1 MGVGSTGATRGHGTM
16 ATLDLLLLIPAL
28 TLALL
33 GCLYLAAAILLT
45 GRRARRQP
53 PPPSVFPPVTV
64 VKPLHGAEPGLFENL
79 ASFCAQDYPG
89 PVQILLG
96 VADPR
101 DPAVAVVEQVRRAFP
116 KASLELVADP
126 RRHGSNRKVSNLIN
140 MAGRIRHDV
149 IVFSDSDVRVPADHL
164 RRMVTELQAPGVGC
178 VTCLYHAVP
187 TGGPWSRLIALG
199 MDTHFTPSVIVGL
212 GLRLARPC
220 IGTTIVL
227 GRDMLA
233 EIGGLETFADLL
245 AEDHAIGAA
254 VWAAGRKVTVSTQ
267 LIGHLC
273 SEPSAA
279 AMWAHELR
287 WARTIKSIDAPGY
300 AGSVVT
306 HPFPLAL
313 IAWALGGGLPA
324 LGVAGL
330 ALALRIALCNRFER
344 AYHLPPHPYWMIPA
358 RDLLSF
364 AVFVVSY
371 LGHGVNWRGHLYQL
385 VPDGTLVTDRRP
397 PSP

>member
-1 MGVGSTGATRGHGTM
+1 MTTFEF
-16 ATLDLLLLIPAL
+16 LLLSLALIL
-28 TLALL
+28 SLL
-33 GCLYLAAAILLT
+33 GCVYLAVAVGLV
-45 GRRARRQP
+45 GRQARRRGP
-53 PPPSVFPPVTV
+53 APGAFPPVTV

-79 ASFCAQDYPG
+79 ASFCTQDYPG

-96 VADPR
+96 VADAH
-101 DPAVAVVEQVRRAFP
+101 DPAVAVVEQLRLAFP
-116 KASLELVADP
+116 KAVLELVIDP

-140 MAGRIRHDV
+140 MSDRIRHEIV
-149 IVFSDSDVRVPADHL
+149 VFSDSDVRVAPDHL
-164 RRMVTELQAPGVGC
+164 RQMTAELQAPGVGC

-187 TGGPWSRLIALG
+187 TGGIWSRLIGLG

-212 GLRLARPC
+212 GLHMARPC

-227 GRDMLA
+227 TRTVLA
-233 EIGGLETFADLL
+233 EIGGLAAFADLL

-254 VWAAGRKVTVSTQ
+254 VWATGRRVVVPQQ

-273 SEPSAA
+273 SEDSIGSL
-279 AMWAHELR
+279 WAHELR
-287 WARTIKSIDAPGY
+287 WARTIKSIDPLGY
-300 AGSVVT
+300 AGSLIT

-313 IAWALGGGLPA
+313 VAWTLGGGLTA
-324 LGVAGL
+324 LAVAVL
-330 ALALRIALCNRFER
+330 ALAGRIALCIRLER
-344 AYHLPPHPYWMIPA
+344 AYILPRHSYALVPA

-364 AVFVVSY
+364 AVFIVSY

-385 VPDGTLVTDRRP
+385 VPDGTLMTDRRP

>member
-1 MGVGSTGATRGHGTM
+1 MTTFEF
-16 ATLDLLLLIPAL
+16 LLLSLALIL
-28 TLALL
+28 SLL
-33 GCLYLAAAILLT
+33 GCVYLAVAVGLV
-45 GRRARRQP
+45 GRQARRRGP
-53 PPPSVFPPVTV
+53 APGAFPPVTV

-79 ASFCAQDYPG
+79 ASFCTQDYPG

-96 VADPR
+96 VADAH
-101 DPAVAVVEQVRRAFP
+101 DPAVAVVEQLRLAFP
-116 KASLELVADP
+116 QAVLELVIDP

-140 MAGRIRHDV
+140 MSDRIRHEIV
-149 IVFSDSDVRVPADHL
+149 VFSDSDVRVAPDHL
-164 RRMVTELQAPGVGC
+164 RQMTAELQAPGVGC

-187 TGGPWSRLIALG
+187 TGGLWSRLIGLG

-212 GLRLARPC
+212 GLHMARPC

-227 GRDMLA
+227 TRTVLA
-233 EIGGLETFADLL
+233 EIGGLPAFADLL

-254 VWAAGRKVTVSTQ
+254 VWASGRRVAVSHQ

-273 SEPSAA
+273 SEDSVGSL
-279 AMWAHELR
+279 WAHEMR
-287 WARTIKSIDAPGY
+287 WARTIKSIDPLGY

-313 IAWALGGGLPA
+313 IAWTLGGGLTA
-324 LGVAGL
+324 LAVAVL
-330 ALALRIALCNRFER
+330 ALAGRIALCIRLER
-344 AYHLPPHPYWMIPA
+344 AYILPRHSYALVPA

-385 VPDGTLVTDRRP
+385 VPDGTLMTDRRP

>member
-1 MGVGSTGATRGHGTM
+1 MMDV
-16 ATLDLLLLIPAL
+16 LVILLLV
-28 TLALL
+28 LAAL
-33 GCLYLAAAILLT
+33 GCLYLGAAIMLT
-45 GRRARRQP
+45 GRLARRP
-53 PPPSVFPPVTV
+53 APAPAAFPPVTV
-64 VKPLHGAEPGLFENL
+64 VKPLHGVEPGLFENL

-116 KASLELVADP
+116 QAALELVVDP

-140 MAGRIRHDV
+140 IAERIRHEV
-149 IVFSDSDVRVPADHL
+149 VVFSDSDVRVPADHL
-164 RRMVTELQAPGVGC
+164 RRMAAELQAPGVGC

-187 TGGPWSRLIALG
+187 TGGLWSRLLGLG

-212 GLRLARPC
+212 GLRLAHPC

-227 GRDMLA
+227 GRDML
-233 EIGGLETFADLL
+233 ERIGGLRAFADLL
-245 AEDHAIGAA
+245 AEDYAIGAA
-254 VWAAGRKVTVSTQ
+254 VRAAGRRVAVATQ

-273 SEPSAA
+273 SEASAA
-279 AMWAHELR
+279 TMWSHELR
-287 WARTIKSIDAPGY
+287 WARTNKSIEPLGY
-300 AGSVVT
+300 AGSVIT

-313 IAWALGGGLPA
+313 IAWALGGGALDGGLAAPA
-324 LGVAGL
+324 VAGL
-330 ALALRIALCNRFER
+330 ALALRIALCIRFER
-344 AYHLPPHPYWMIPA
+344 AYSLPPRPYWLIPA

-371 LGHGVNWRGHLYQL
+371 LGSGVNWRGHLYQL

>member
-1 MGVGSTGATRGHGTM
+1 MT
-16 ATLDLLLLIPAL
+16 TLDLLLLIPAMV
-28 TLALL
+28 LALL

-45 GRRARRQP
+45 GLRARRQP
-53 PPPSVFPPVTV
+53 PDAAAFPPLTV

-96 VADPR
+96 LADPH
-101 DPAVAVVEQVRRAFP
+101 DPAIAVVEQVRRAFP
-116 KASLELVADP
+116 EANLELVVDS

-140 MAGRIRHDV
+140 TAEHIRHDV
-149 IVFSDSDVRVPADHL
+149 VVFSDSDVRVPADHL
-164 RRMVTELQAPGVGC
+164 RRMVTELQGPGVGC

-187 TGGPWSRLIALG
+187 TGGVWSRLIGLG

-220 IGTTIVL
+220 IGTTIVM

-233 EIGGLETFADLL
+233 EIGGLQAFANLL
-245 AEDHAIGAA
+245 AEDYAIGAA
-254 VWAAGRKVTVSTQ
+254 VWAAGRKVAVSTQ

-273 SEPSAA
+273 SEASAA
-279 AMWAHELR
+279 TMWAHEMR
-287 WARTIKSIDAPGY
+287 WARTIKSIDALGY
-300 AGSVVT
+300 AGSLIT
-306 HPFPLAL
+306 HPLPLAL

-324 LGVAGL
+324 LALAGL
-330 ALALRIALCNRFER
+330 ALALRIALCIRFER
-344 AYHLPPHPYWMIPA
+344 AYSLPPRPYWLIPA
-358 RDLLSF
+358 RDLLAF

-371 LGHGVNWRGHLYQL
+371 LGSGVNWRGHLYQL